1 MVEGESGLMNVFPPN
16 RSPIYE
22 PSKRKLT
29 FWNGATAHLYSSEKP
44 ERLRGPQHDCA
55 WCDELCAWGYVEET
69 WRQLRFGLRLGS
81 PRTIITTT
89 PKPIPLFIE
98 LLKRPG
104 VHVTSGRTYDNESNL
119 AQEFLTELRSQYE
132 GTRIGRQEIDAEV
145 LEDVEGALWDWGMI
159 HRLYPSESP
168 QYRRIVVGV
177 DPSISA
183 SGSGDACGIVAAGI
197 TPTHQIHV
205 LQDRTLNGS
214 PLAWSRQAVKLAIEL
229 EADAMVYEVNQGGA
243 MVSETL
249 KLALKSLDHH
259 IRLIPIHAARGKT
272 LRAEPVVSLYE
283 QGKVEHI
290 GNLAALEE
298 EMTGWVPDI
307 STRSPNRVDALV
319 YALTE
324 LAIKVRKPFIVS
336 VA

>member
-1 MVEGESGLMNVFPPN
+1 
-16 RSPIYE
+16 
-22 PSKRKLT
+22 
-29 FWNGATAHLYSSEKP
+29 
-44 ERLRGPQHDCA
+44 
-55 WCDELCAWGYVEET
+55 
-69 WRQLRFGLRLGS
+69 
-81 PRTIITTT
+81 
-89 PKPIPLFIE
+89 
-98 LLKRPG
+98 
-104 VHVTSGRTYDNESNL
+104 VTSGRTYDNESNL